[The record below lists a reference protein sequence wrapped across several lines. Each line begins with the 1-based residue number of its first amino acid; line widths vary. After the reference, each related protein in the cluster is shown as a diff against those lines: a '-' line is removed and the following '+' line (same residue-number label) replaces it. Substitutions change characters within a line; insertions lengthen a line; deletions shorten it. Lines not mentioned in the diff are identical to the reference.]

1 MPEPDRTP
9 LLKRAIS
16 RSRAP
21 VIARL
26 TTDGA
31 NNEIRQVAM
40 KRIRG
45 DNKGR
50 ARLYSAVV

>member
-1 MPEPDRTP
+1 MPEPDPAP
-9 LLKRAIS
+9 LLKRAVS
-16 RSRAP
+16 RSRAL

-26 TTDGA
+26 TADRA
-31 NNEIRQVAM
+31 NNEIGQVVM

-50 ARLYSAVV
+50 PRLYSTVV